1 MENVKIKMVLEE
13 GVEVPRYMSSGAA
26 GMDVKAHIKEPIVLK
41 SMERVLV
48 PTGIKMEIPEGYEIQ
63 VRPRSGLALK
73 YGVTLVNSPGT
84 IDSDFRGELKIILI
98 NLGKEDYT
106 IENGERLAQLVLQK
120 VWKADIERVNE
131 LSETVRAEGGFG
143 HTGKH

>member
-1 MENVKIKMVLEE
+1 MEKVKLKMILENGIE
-13 GVEVPRYMSSGAA
+13 APKYMSSGAA

-48 PTGIKMEIPEGYEIQ
+48 STGIKMEIPEGYEIQ

-73 YGVTLVNSPGT
+73 HGITLVNSPGT

-98 NLGKEDYT
+98 NLGKDDYT
-106 IENGERLAQLVLQK
+106 IENGERIAQLVLQK
-120 VWKADIERVNE
+120 VWQADIEIVEE
-131 LSETVRAEGGFG
+131 LSETVRSEGGFG
-143 HTGKH
+143 HTGK